1 MRSFASLDRP
11 TRLYVISV
19 IALGI
24 AVIPLGYLAVPTTPV
39 WWVFLY
45 LALGTQIATLMPI
58 AWSRGGAH
66 TVATPLLIAAGL
78 LSPGVSVG
86 LIAWLFRFDGRRPGR
101 DISWWAYLFNSANI
115 AISYGVPS
123 LLMALISISPT
134 WSLPIKTVVLTSAA
148 IAINFPLTARVVAH
162 LSGISFLQA
171 LIDNISFATVRSMT
185 IMGFSGG
192 MLFLVLQ
199 QGVVGYVMALGFFG
213 VLLAIRGNLAD
224 AERQTMERL
233 QTLQLAAETL
243 DARDPYTESHSQRV
257 ADLAARIAEALGLSR
272 ADIEQVHTAGA
283 LHDIGKIGIRDAVL
297 NKADKLSDEE
307 WEIMKQHPDIGADM
321 IAKHSAL
328 AHVAP
333 LVRFHHERWNG
344 SGYPQ
349 GLRTEIIPLGARIIA
364 VADSFDTIST
374 ARVYRPT
381 HLTPVE
387 AVEDIT
393 ARAASWYDPQ
403 VVNALRQLYDLPLLP
418 VPDLPESHTVT
429 QRGVLRLLWLRPG
442 FGRFLLGTGISSLG
456 DPLTTVAS
464 LVWVYGTTHDPTAV
478 AATYIVKAVATI
490 IVGGIAGTFPDRVK
504 RGPLII
510 KLEFLR
516 AALLVATPVLLH
528 GSFVF
533 IYPLLFVLAAINAIV
548 APARQAAV
556 PELVEEREVGAA
568 NAGLTVASMIA
579 GALGFAFAG
588 LILFLQFG
596 SLELFIID
604 GISFAIAGSLML
616 GLGSLGGGVT
626 KARMWSGVLISWSI
640 PRARVH
646 LALAGAAAFFLSMSF
661 PALIA
666 VAYRHVSDAVGA
678 QTYTVLEVMLAVG
691 VVAGSVVVGR
701 MNNIGTMRTVAQ
713 GLAVTGI
720 LSVGVA
726 ISPWIWLVAVCLFF
740 ASAGNPVY
748 SIGNLTA
755 LMEASNSSNRGT
767 LMSTRF
773 ALTQLAL
780 VLGASAGGLLAVEVG
795 PEVTYGVL
803 GVGLIGCGLIAALMT
818 RERSAVT
825 SASP

>member
-1 MRSFASLDRP
+1 MRSFASLDRS
-11 TRLYVISV
+11 TRIYVIGV
-19 IALGI
+19 IVLGI
-24 AVIPLGYLAVPTTPV
+24 AVIPLGYIAVPSTPT

-101 DISWWAYLFNSANI
+101 DISWWAYLFNNANI

-123 LLMALISISPT
+123 LLMALVSLSPT
-134 WSLPIKTVVLTSAA
+134 WSLPVKTVALTTAA

-162 LSGISFLQA
+162 LSGMSFLQA

-257 ADLAARIAEALGLSR
+257 ADLAARIAEGLGLSR

-297 NKADKLSDEE
+297 NKSERLTDEE

-349 GLRTEIIPLGARIIA
+349 GLRTETIPLGARIIA

-381 HLTPVE
+381 HMTPVE

-403 VVNALRQLYDLPLLP
+403 VVNALRQIHELPLLP
-418 VPDLPESHTVT
+418 IPESPQAQSIT
-429 QRGVLRLLWLRPG
+429 QRGVLRLLWVRPQYA
-442 FGRFLLGTGISSLG
+442 RFLLGTGISSLG

-464 LVWVYGTTHDPTAV
+464 LVWVYGATHDPTAV
-478 AATYIVKAVATI
+478 AATYIAKAVATI
-490 IVGGIAGTFPDRVK
+490 VIGGLVGTFPDRVK

-510 KLEFLR
+510 RLEFLR
-516 AALLVATPVLLH
+516 AVLLL
-528 GSFVF
+528 GTPMLLYENFLA

-568 NAGLTVASMIA
+568 NAGLTAASMIA

-588 LILFLQFG
+588 LVLLLQVG
-596 SLELFIID
+596 STALFIVD
-604 GISFAIAGSLML
+604 GISFAIAGSLL
-616 GLGSLGGGVT
+616 VGLGSLGGGVA
-626 KARMWSGVLISWSI
+626 KPKIWSGARISWSI
-640 PRARVH
+640 APARVH
-646 LALAGAAAFFLSMSF
+646 LALAGGAAFFLSMSF

-666 VAYRHVSDAVGA
+666 LAYRHVSDAVGA

-691 VVAGSVVVGR
+691 IVAGSIVVGR
-701 MNNIGTMRTVAQ
+701 MNNIGAMRTVAQ
-713 GLAVTGI
+713 GLIITGI

-726 ISPWIWLVAVCLFF
+726 ISPWIWLVAICLFF

-780 VLGASAGGLLAVEVG
+780 VLGSSAGGLLAAAVG

-803 GVGLIGCGLIAALMT
+803 GVGLIGCALVAALVT

-825 SASP
+825 SPSP